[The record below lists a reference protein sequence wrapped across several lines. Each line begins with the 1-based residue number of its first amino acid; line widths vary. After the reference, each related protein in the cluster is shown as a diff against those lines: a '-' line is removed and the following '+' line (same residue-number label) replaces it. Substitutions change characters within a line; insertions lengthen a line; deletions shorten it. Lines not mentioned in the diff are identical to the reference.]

1 VQGQL
6 ARFEHCSSGKAGAS
20 FDKKRFFRKSCAAAQ
35 LKAFVSTL
43 IACHFF
49 GMLAGRALDVPTP
62 ERTTMGFTLELADA
76 A

>member
-6 ARFEHCSSGKAGAS
+6 ARREHCSSGKAGAS
-20 FDKKRFFRKSCAAAQ
+20 FDKKRFLRKSCAAAQ
-35 LKAFVSTL
+35 LRAFVSTL

-49 GMLAGRALDVPTP
+49 GMLVGRALVVPTLVRP
-62 ERTTMGFTLELADA
+62 MMGFTLEPTGA